1 MANKNEIE
9 KFIDEK
15 LAEKTV
21 TLNIGEAQ
29 KQIESAALKT
39 LERNTKLLLA
49 TSKETVGV
57 VEKISLD
64 MLDGIMESL
73 FKEQIK
79 EIISSKEFM
88 DKFSTESSVEE
99 LVELGKADEEL
110 KRILKLLQKLGIHI
124 EVKKVQI
131 D

>member
-1 MANKNEIE
+1 MASKKEIE

-21 TLNIGEAQ
+21 TLNFCEAQ
-29 KQIESAALKT
+29 KQIESAAVKT

-49 TSKETVGV
+49 TSKETVEV
-57 VEKISLD
+57 VKKISLD
-64 MLDGIMESL
+64 MLDGIMQSL

-99 LVELGKADEEL
+99 FVECDKADEEL
-110 KRILKLLQKLGIHI
+110 KQILKLLQKIGVHI